1 MRDDGKTAKEIN
13 ESVRGQVR
21 QLKTFVVDKD
31 QVWQFIIKVTDKDLN
46 ELKSI
51 PVEIRSSRI
60 NGIINDGDEVEVFEK
75 WNPPQMMSVFRVFNH
90 STNSEIVAYDIRK
103 DKEKFKKGCFFILII
118 VVVIIFA
125 LIMSI
130 SNK

>member
-1 MRDDGKTAKEIN
+1 MKNEGKTAKEIN

-21 QLKTFVVDKD
+21 QLKTFVVGKD
-31 QVWQFIIKVTDKDLN
+31 EVWQFIIKVMDKDLN

-51 PVEIRSSRI
+51 PIEIRSSHI

-75 WNPPQMMSVFRVFNH
+75 WNPPQMMLVFRVFNH
-90 STNSEIVAYDIRK
+90 STNSEVVAYDIRK
-103 DKEKFKKGCFFILII
+103 DQKKFKKGCFFILII
-118 VVVIIFA
+118 VAVTIFA